1 MHPPA
6 ILSESNWIAMKDGVS
21 QEKGGLISSAVA
33 RLCIKFWKVYFKKQM
48 VRKTT
53 WSMLL
58 LLLVSMQAFASACD
72 VRCGAMTL
80 MDSAGPMVGMAHCQG
95 MASRPLPG
103 HEAVD
108 TAAPSQPCASH
119 ICKNDWTLQ
128 NRAVHEFGLSTLCVT
143 VLNAAIRPIPIAAS
157 VRWKAKRS
165 THRIQRFDP
174 LISSLRV

>member
-1 MHPPA
+1 MEQLDCHERWVFPR
-6 ILSESNWIAMKDGVS
+6 KDGLAPFV
-21 QEKGGLISSAVA
+21 VPC
-33 RLCIKFWKVYFKKQM
+33 LCIKLWKVYFKKQM

-72 VRCGAMTL
+72 VRCGAMAL
-80 MDSAGPMVGMAHCQG
+80 MGSAGPMVGMAHCQG

-108 TAAPSQPCASH
+108 TAAPSQPCTSH
-119 ICKNDWTLQ
+119 ICKNDLAVQ
-128 NRAVHEFGLSTLCVT
+128 SRALHEFGLSTLPVT
-143 VLNAAIRPIPIAAS
+143 VLGAATIPIPIAGS
-157 VRWKAKRS
+157 LRWKANRS
-165 THRIQRFDP
+165 THSIQTFDP